1 MAAVRQS
8 YHRFHVVVM
17 ADYNDDDAHGIV
29 QDNLTYW
36 FDQHD
41 LTILSY
47 DRVDVAPFNT
57 VETGYMLARR
67 ALNPLSPSA
76 RQVFFVNT
84 APRMDDPGARRTN
97 QGEGFVRAELRNGK
111 QVFAVNSGHTLS
123 FVKPEIRR
131 LNRLNVPD
139 SADDIPLLVE
149 ALRAAHA
156 AAGGAGQIG
165 AGQFRSGYVYPIVVA
180 RALSGDDAPLAPAF
194 DALVG
199 HELDPAAIPDLPDD
213 RVVFRDGYGNFKTSI
228 RPEALAG
235 HFDGLAVV
243 ACQGAEIVAH
253 VKPAI
258 FDVPL
263 HHFSLAPGST
273 ILAYSDGSRRQFVEL
288 VLRGGHA
295 AKAFPEP
302 VAPGETAYPTAGA
315 AIAWRP
321 ANSDDVA
328 RLGFGPDGR
337 PPEAM
342 LRSASRLG

>member
-1 MAAVRQS
+1 MRQS

-41 LTILSY
+41 LQILSY

-111 QVFAVNSGHTLS
+111 QVFAVSSGHTLS

-165 AGQFRSGYVYPIVVA
+165 AGQFRSGYIYPIVVA
-180 RALSGDDAPLAPAF
+180 RALGGDDAPLAPPF
-194 DALVG
+194 EALTG
-199 HELDPAAIPDLPDD
+199 PELDPAAIPDLPDD
-213 RVVFRDGYGNFKTSI
+213 RVAFRDGYGNFKTSI

-235 HFDGLAVV
+235 HFDELAVV

-263 HHFSLAPGST
+263 HHFSLALGST

-302 VAPGETAYPTAGA
+302 MAPGETAYPTAGA
-315 AIAWRP
+315 AIAWRRATPTTSP
-321 ANSDDVA
+321 ASASPPTAA
-328 RLGFGPDGR
+328 R
-337 PPEAM
+337 PEGL
-342 LRSASRLG
+342 LRSASRVG